1 MKKVLLVSLIALGH
15 CVSAQTY
22 LPVKDFQD
30 QSLTSGGW
38 ANQAIVGTA
47 NWAVSNTGSP
57 TDYYLKATGYNS
69 TTMANESAEI
79 WFISPV
85 MNLSTATNPML
96 NFNNAKNYAGTAV
109 SIKVSTNYTSGAP
122 SAATW
127 TDITSTCALSTGG
140 FAFVNSG
147 NVSLS
152 TYNGSANVRVAF
164 VYSST
169 TTAAATW
176 ELDDIQVLENGI
188 AAPPMSIAQVQATTG
203 GDLSD
208 MAGQSVTVGGRVSA
222 FKVGSGFW
230 IQDGTSGFNG
240 IYVYDFGNNS
250 VALGDSVLVS
260 GSVVEYA
267 PGASTEKTT
276 QISGVT
282 SFTNVGSYTA
292 YPALNLPTLDVN
304 AEMYE
309 SMLVKVSNASVTAI
323 PDSFNEWTVSD
334 GTGPIKVDDF
344 MYLTAPVPAVGAV
357 YNVTGVVNHSFAA
370 FKILPRNAADVEL
383 VFGAGLDEATSEEIV
398 IYPNPSNGVINVK
411 NANNATIDVYNTLGA
426 KVLST
431 KQTQITLKSGLY
443 LIQVEG
449 KTFRVFVR

>member
-22 LPVKDFQD
+22 LPTKDFQD

-38 ANQAIVGTA
+38 ANQAVVGAA
-47 NWAVSNTGSP
+47 NWTVSNTGSP
-57 TDYYLKATGYNS
+57 TDYYVKATGYNS
-69 TTMANESAEI
+69 TTAANENAEI

-85 MNLSTATNPML
+85 INLSTATNPML
-96 NFNNAKNYAGTAV
+96 NFNNAKNYSGAPIGV
-109 SIKVSTNYTSGAP
+109 KVSTNYTSGAP
-122 SAATW
+122 SGATW
-127 TDITSTCALSTGG
+127 TDITSSCALSTGG

-152 TYNGSANVRVAF
+152 TYNGSAAVRVAF

-176 ELDDIQVLENGI
+176 ELDDIQILENGVT
-188 AAPPMSIAQVQATTG
+188 APPMSIAQVQATTG
-203 GDLSD
+203 GDLSN
-208 MAGQSVTVGGRVSA
+208 MAGQLVTVGGRVSA

-230 IQDGTSGFNG
+230 IQDGTSGFSG

-292 YPALNLPTLDVN
+292 YPALNLGTLDVN

-309 SMLVKVSNASVTAI
+309 SMLVKVSNAAVTAI

-344 MYLTAPVPAVGAV
+344 MYLTTPVPAVGAV

-370 FKILPRNAADVEL
+370 FKILPRNVADVEL
-383 VFGAGLDEATSEEIV
+383 VFGAGLDETSTEEIV

>member
-22 LPVKDFQD
+22 LPLKDFQD

-38 ANQAIVGTA
+38 ANQAVVGSY
-47 NWAVSNTGSP
+47 NWSVSNTGSP
-57 TDYYLKATGYNS
+57 SDYYLKASGYNA
-69 TTMANESAEI
+69 TTMAGDNAEI
-79 WFISPV
+79 WFISPT
-85 MNLSTATNPML
+85 MNLTTATNPML
-96 NFNNAKNYAGTAV
+96 NFNSAKNYSGLPIAV
-109 SIKVSTNYTSGAP
+109 KVSTNYSAGAP
-122 SAATW
+122 STAAW
-127 TDITSTCALSTGG
+127 TDITSSCALSTGG

-152 TYNGSANVRVAF
+152 TYNGAANVRIAF
-164 VYSST
+164 VYAST
-169 TTAAATW
+169 TTGAATW
-176 ELDDIQVLENGI
+176 QVDDIQALENGVT
-188 AAPPMSIAQVQATTG
+188 APPMSIAQVQATTG
-203 GDLSD
+203 GDLSN
-208 MAGQSVTVGGRVSA
+208 MAGQLVTVGGRVSA
-222 FKVGSGFW
+222 FKVGSGFF
-230 IQDGTSGFNG
+230 IQDGTSGFSG
-240 IYVYDFGNNS
+240 IYVYDFGNNA
-250 VALGDSVLVS
+250 VAIGDSVLVS

-282 SFTNVGSYTA
+282 SFTNVGAYTA
-292 YPALNLPTLDVN
+292 YPALNLSTLDVN
-304 AEMYE
+304 GEMYE
-309 SMLVKVSNASVTAI
+309 SMLVKVSNAGVTAI

-344 MYLTAPVPAVGAV
+344 MYLTAPAPAVSAV

-383 VFGAGLDEATSEEIV
+383 VFGAGLDEEASEEIV

-449 KTFRVFVR
+449 KTFRVFVK

>member
-22 LPVKDFQD
+22 LPTKDFQD

-38 ANQAIVGTA
+38 ANQAVVGAA

-57 TDYYLKATGYNS
+57 TDYYVKATGYNS
-69 TTMANESAEI
+69 TTAANENAEI
-79 WFISPV
+79 WFISPAI
-85 MNLSTATNPML
+85 NLSTASNPML
-96 NFNNAKNYAGTAV
+96 NFNNAKNYTGAPIGV
-109 SIKVSTNYTSGAP
+109 KVSTNYTSGAP
-122 SAATW
+122 SGATW
-127 TDITSTCALSTGG
+127 TDITSSCALSTGG

-152 TYNGSANVRVAF
+152 TYNGSAAVRVAF

-176 ELDDIQVLENGI
+176 ELDDIQILENGVT
-188 AAPPMSIAQVQATTG
+188 APPMSIAQVQATTG
-203 GDLSD
+203 GDLSN
-208 MAGQSVTVGGRVSA
+208 MAGQLVTVGGRVSA

-240 IYVYDFGNNS
+240 IYVYDFGNNA

-292 YPALNLPTLDVN
+292 YPALNLGTLDVN

-309 SMLVKVSNASVTAI
+309 SMLVKVSNAAVTAI

-344 MYLTAPVPAVGAV
+344 MYLTTPVPAVGAV

-383 VFGAGLDEATSEEIV
+383 VFGAGLDETTSEEIV

>member
-22 LPVKDFQD
+22 LPTKDFQD

-38 ANQAIVGTA
+38 ANQAVVGAA

-57 TDYYLKATGYNS
+57 TDYYVKATGYNS
-69 TTMANESAEI
+69 TTAANENAEI

-85 MNLSTATNPML
+85 INLSTATNPML
-96 NFNNAKNYAGTAV
+96 NFNNAKNYTGAPIGV
-109 SIKVSTNYTSGAP
+109 KVSTNYTSGAP
-122 SAATW
+122 SGATW
-127 TDITSTCALSTGG
+127 TDITSSCALSTGG

-152 TYNGSANVRVAF
+152 TYNGSAAVRVAF

-176 ELDDIQVLENGI
+176 ELDDIQILENGVT
-188 AAPPMSIAQVQATTG
+188 APPMSIAQVQATTG
-203 GDLSD
+203 GDLSN
-208 MAGQSVTVGGRVSA
+208 MAGQLVTVGGRVSA

-230 IQDGTSGFNG
+230 IQDGTSGFSG
-240 IYVYDFGNNS
+240 IYVYDFGNNA

-292 YPALNLPTLDVN
+292 YPALILGTLDVN

-309 SMLVKVSNASVTAI
+309 SMLVKVSNAAVTAI

-344 MYLTAPVPAVGAV
+344 MYLTTPVPAVGAV

-383 VFGAGLDEATSEEIV
+383 VFGAGLDETTSEEIV

>member
-22 LPVKDFQD
+22 LPLKDFQD

-38 ANQAIVGTA
+38 ANQAVVGA
-47 NWAVSNTGSP
+47 VNWTVTNTGSP
-57 TDYYLKATGYNS
+57 TDYYLKATGYNGA
-69 TTMANESAEI
+69 TNDNTEI

-85 MNLSTATNPML
+85 VNLTTATNPML

-109 SIKVSTNYTSGAP
+109 SVKVSTNYTSGAP

-127 TDITSTCALSTGG
+127 TDITSSCALSTGG

-152 TYNGSANVRVAF
+152 TYNGTATVRIAY
-164 VYSST
+164 VYAST

-176 ELDDIQVLENGI
+176 ELDDIQILENGI
-188 AAPPMSIAQVQATTG
+188 AAPPMSIAQAQATTG

-208 MAGQSVTVGGRVSA
+208 MAGQSVTVGGRVSG
-222 FKVGSGFW
+222 FKLGSGFW
-230 IQDGTSGFNG
+230 IQDGTSGFSG

-260 GSVVEYA
+260 GSIVEYA

-292 YPALNLPTLDVN
+292 YPALNLSTIDVN

-309 SMLVKVSNASVTAI
+309 SMLVKVSNAAVTVI
-323 PDSFNEWTVSD
+323 PDTFNEWTVSD

-344 MYLTAPVPAVGAV
+344 MYLTTPVPAVGAV
-357 YNVTGVVNHSFAA
+357 YNVTGEVNHSFAA

-383 VFGAGLDEATSEEIV
+383 VFGAGLDEATAEEIV